1 MHLALRKYQ
10 LASHHNFWLWSIK
23 LACSAYTLGTECV
36 QEVKMPNFSLL
47 QRLAAPDA
55 NLTSLENKL
64 PKKIKYHYQDPH
76 IVERLSYVFFQHL
89 KNLNADF
96 SRPLVVVSIG
106 TDRSTGD
113 SLGPLVGT
121 KLAALNDR
129 IYIYGSL
136 DNPVHASNLKEK
148 MEEIKEKF
156 RSPLIVAVDAC
167 LGQAE
172 NVGSISLSLGPIKPG
187 AAVNK
192 NLPEVGDLSFT
203 GTVNVGGYME
213 YFVLQNTRLSLVW
226 KMADLISKSIDR
238 GYKLAETYF
247 LECLPKTIQ

>member
-1 MHLALRKYQ
+1 
-10 LASHHNFWLWSIK
+10 
-23 LACSAYTLGTECV
+23 
-36 QEVKMPNFSLL
+36 MPNFSLL
-47 QRLAAPDA
+47 QRLAYPDSD
-55 NLTSLENKL
+55 SLSQDSKL
-64 PKKIKYHYQDPH
+64 PKKIKCHYQDPH
-76 IVERLSYVFFQHL
+76 IVERLSYAFFQHL
-89 KNLNADF
+89 KNLNSNF
-96 SRPLVVVSIG
+96 SRPVVVVSIG

-148 MEEIKEKF
+148 MKEIQERF
-156 RSPLIVAVDAC
+156 HLPLIVAVDAC
-167 LGQAE
+167 LGQADS
-172 NVGSISLSLGPIKPG
+172 VGSISLTLGPIKPG

-192 NLPEVGDLSFT
+192 DLPEVGDLSFT

-226 KMADLISKSIDR
+226 KMADLISRSIDR

-247 LECLPKTIQ
+247 LECLPKTLQ

>member
-1 MHLALRKYQ
+1 M
-10 LASHHNFWLWSIK
+10 S
-23 LACSAYTLGTECV
+23 
-36 QEVKMPNFSLL
+36 NFSLL
-47 QRLAAPDA
+47 NR
-55 NLTSLENKL
+55 LTSPPSNINLAQTKL
-64 PKKIKYHYQDPH
+64 PKKIRCHYQDPH
-76 IVERLSYVFFQHL
+76 LVERLSYVFFQHL
-89 KNLNADF
+89 KNLSANF
-96 SRPLVVVSIG
+96 SRPIVVVSIG

-121 KLAALNDR
+121 KLTTLNNQ

-136 DNPVHASNLKEK
+136 DNPVHASNLEEK
-148 MEEIKEKF
+148 MAEIKKRF
-156 RSPLIVAVDAC
+156 HNPLLVAVDAC
-167 LGQAE
+167 LGQSE
-172 NVGSISLSLGPIKPG
+172 NVGSISLALGPLKPG

-226 KMADLISKSIDR
+226 KMADLIAQTIHR

-247 LECLPKTIQ
+247 LECLPQNIQ